1 MKRRSTAQISASRPA
16 APPERINEERSAPHI
31 FTIGHSNHPLERFLE
46 LLRLQS
52 VAIVVDVRS
61 FPSSRKWPHFNQAEL
76 SESLQ
81 RAGIEY
87 LWLKQLGGRRRAT
100 RTDSPHTAWQHP
112 AFRAYADHTESAD
125 FRDGL
130 DELIAAAARKPTAYM
145 CSEGLWWQ
153 CHRRIISDHLTIRGI
168 TVEHIMPDGK
178 LKPHVL
184 APFAR
189 IGDGKIIY
197 DGPPELSQ
205 KS

>member
-1 MKRRSTAQISASRPA
+1 MHR
-16 APPERINEERSAPHI
+16 
-31 FTIGHSNHPLERFLE
+31 
-46 LLRLQS
+46 

-81 RAGIEY
+81 QAGIEY

-100 RTDSPHTAWQHP
+100 GTDSSHTAWQHP

-125 FRDGL
+125 FSAGL
-130 DELIAAAARKPTAYM
+130 DELIATAARKPTAYM

-153 CHRRIISDHLTIRGI
+153 CHRRIISDNLTIRGI

-178 LKPHVL
+178 LKPHAL

-189 IGDGKIIY
+189 IADGKIIY
-197 DGPPELSQ
+197 DGNPELSE